1 MLGEK
6 HRRSNSN
13 KKRETRGKPDRREG
27 KRAKATCK
35 DAEKG
40 SDVEA
45 RGGKHFFP
53 SMQTLIWLAQ
63 QGVNKLDN

>member
-6 HRRSNSN
+6 HRRSNLN
-13 KKRETRGKPDRREG
+13 KERETRG
-27 KRAKATCK
+27 KRAKATRK